1 MCVMTMSIK
10 SKMQN
15 IGRSI
20 RYRQRKNTDDGICAM
35 RSEYD
40 FMQLKNHKND
50 RKRDPDIVKIRRR
63 SSWQYCV

>member
-1 MCVMTMSIK
+1 
-10 SKMQN
+10 MQN

-20 RYRQRKNTDDGICAM
+20 RYQRRKNTDNGICAT

-40 FMQLKNHKND
+40 FMRLKNRKND

-63 SSWQYCV
+63 LSWQYYG

>member
-1 MCVMTMSIK
+1 
-10 SKMQN
+10 MQN

-20 RYRQRKNTDDGICAM
+20 RYRQRTNTDDGICAT

-40 FMQLKNHKND
+40 FMRLKNHKKND